1 MSVRQEK
8 PSKKPPKGVDR
19 SPPPLLTPRA
29 LSVVTA
35 AAVLGAV
42 TFEWPR
48 VGGAFAAGLA
58 AVLALH
64 KLTGE

>member
-1 MSVRQEK
+1 MSVPKEPANKR
-8 PSKKPPKGVDR
+8 PPRGVDR
-19 SPPPLLTPRA
+19 SPPPLVNARA

-35 AAVLGAV
+35 AGLLGAV
-42 TFEWPR
+42 TYESPR
-48 VGGAFAAGLA
+48 VGGAIAAALA